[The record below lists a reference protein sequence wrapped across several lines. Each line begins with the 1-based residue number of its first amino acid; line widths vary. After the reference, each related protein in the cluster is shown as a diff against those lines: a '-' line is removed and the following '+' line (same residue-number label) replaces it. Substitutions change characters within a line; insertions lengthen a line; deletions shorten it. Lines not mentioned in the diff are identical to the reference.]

1 LSKAVKCCGKTI
13 LWLKLSNSGDPLK
26 LMIPSYNRKVI
37 SGQNNYLGMVTSHMM
52 KETEMGYRGSK
63 SVFLM
68 DTVKEQR
75 VDGSWGLLKSSIST
89 ISNNKSLRCTLTGFE
104 KNYQVKI
111 PSKQLNRLFYSTGP
125 NNKLNPYFVSGF
137 ADAESSF
144 SSTIYRDKKLKTGWH
159 VVCSFQIGL
168 NLKDSFL
175 IHQLKEFFGGIG
187 TLTIDKKANAL
198 KYLVR
203 SLKDLTTIIIPHF
216 KKYPLLTQK
225 AADFILFQQI
235 VELMMKDAH
244 LTIEGLQEIINIKA
258 SKNLGI
264 SDIVKSEFNKINPVK
279 RAIIQTTN
287 IPDPNWVSGF
297 VSGEGNFDVGIR
309 KKNYKIGYQV
319 YLRFR
324 ITQHTRDT
332 KLMELLIQYLGAG
345 RLEKDSRKNVLYLVI
360 GNFLDLTQIILPFF
374 NKYPIFGVKYLDYL
388 DWCKIANLMTLG
400 YHLKKEGLEEIRK
413 IKIGMNKGR
422 K

>member
-1 LSKAVKCCGKTI
+1 
-13 LWLKLSNSGDPLK
+13 
-26 LMIPSYNRKVI
+26 M
-37 SGQNNYLGMVTSHMM
+37 
-52 KETEMGYRGSK
+52 
-63 SVFLM
+63 
-68 DTVKEQR
+68 
-75 VDGSWGLLKSSIST
+75 
-89 ISNNKSLRCTLTGFE
+89 
-104 KNYQVKI
+104 
-111 PSKQLNRLFYSTGP
+111 P

-144 SSTIYRDKKLKTGWH
+144 SSTIYRDKKLQTGWH

-168 NLKDSFL
+168 NLKDRFL
-175 IHQLKEFFGGIG
+175 IYQLKEFFGGIG

-198 KYLVR
+198 KYSVR
-203 SLKDLTTIIIPHF
+203 SLKDLTTFIIPHF

-235 VELMMKDAH
+235 VELMMKGAH

-264 SDIVKSEFNKINPVK
+264 SDIVKSEFSNINPVE
-279 RAIIQTTN
+279 RAIIQTKN

-297 VSGEGNFDVGIR
+297 VSGEGNFDAGIR

-360 GNFLDLTQIILPFF
+360 GNFLDLTQIIIPFF
-374 NKYPIFGVKYLDYL
+374 NKYPILGVKYLDYL

-400 YHLKKEGLEEIRK
+400 YHLQKEGLEEIRK

>member
-1 LSKAVKCCGKTI
+1 
-13 LWLKLSNSGDPLK
+13 
-26 LMIPSYNRKVI
+26 
-37 SGQNNYLGMVTSHMM
+37 
-52 KETEMGYRGSK
+52 
-63 SVFLM
+63 
-68 DTVKEQR
+68 
-75 VDGSWGLLKSSIST
+75 
-89 ISNNKSLRCTLTGFE
+89 
-104 KNYQVKI
+104 
-111 PSKQLNRLFYSTGP
+111 
-125 NNKLNPYFVSGF
+125 
-137 ADAESSF
+137 
-144 SSTIYRDKKLKTGWH
+144 
-159 VVCSFQIGL
+159 
-168 NLKDSFL
+168 
-175 IHQLKEFFGGIG
+175 
-187 TLTIDKKANAL
+187 
-198 KYLVR
+198 
-203 SLKDLTTIIIPHF
+203 
-216 KKYPLLTQK
+216 
-225 AADFILFQQI
+225 
-235 VELMMKDAH
+235 MKDAH

-388 DWCKIANLMTLG
+388 D
-400 YHLKKEGLEEIRK
+400 
-413 IKIGMNKGR
+413 
-422 K
+422 